1 MSSPFST
8 EQPAGPPP
16 APSIASRPA
25 TDTPREPIVLV
36 PSPAAARPSLFVGG
50 LAELVGRP
58 AAYLWGARIELVYP
72 LGAVVAPAFTL
83 DGALGRVSAHS
94 ADVLIEEAAV
104 AGHLYFGTD
113 TGRMRWDL
121 GPGGRL
127 SWAHL
132 AGRPLPGSGLQG
144 QSLSALWGG
153 PELRAR
159 VAYSL
164 GARRETSGSRAAAPD
179 HAPAVA
185 LALGGGLIA
194 LPIRG
199 LLDGTARVYALEGGW
214 VTASLEIG
222 LGL

>member
-1 MSSPFST
+1 
-8 EQPAGPPP
+8 
-16 APSIASRPA
+16 
-25 TDTPREPIVLV
+25 L
-36 PSPAAARPSLFVGG
+36 
-50 LAELVGRP
+50 
-58 AAYLWGARIELVYP
+58 
-72 LGAVVAPAFTL
+72 TL
-83 DGALGRVSAHS
+83 DGALGRVSTHS
-94 ADVLIEEAAV
+94 ADVIIEEAAA
-104 AGHLYFGTD
+104 AGHLYFGTN

-127 SWAHL
+127 SYAHL

-144 QSLSALWGG
+144 QSLTALWGG
-153 PELRAR
+153 PEVRAR

-164 GARRETSGSRAAAPD
+164 GARHETSGSRTASPD

-185 LALGGGLIA
+185 FAMGGGLIA

-199 LLDGTARVYALEGGW
+199 LLDGTTRVYAIEGAW